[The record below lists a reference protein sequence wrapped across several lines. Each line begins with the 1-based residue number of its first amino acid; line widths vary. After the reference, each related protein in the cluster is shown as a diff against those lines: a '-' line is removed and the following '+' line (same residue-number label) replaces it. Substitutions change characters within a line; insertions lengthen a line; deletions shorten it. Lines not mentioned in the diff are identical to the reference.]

1 MNDTREGANG
11 VGFCMK
17 KDTKK
22 KKDRCQE
29 KLGQSLNRP
38 VQRGA
43 ARDKERKEIASFS
56 ALER

>member
-1 MNDTREGANG
+1 
-11 VGFCMK
+11 MK